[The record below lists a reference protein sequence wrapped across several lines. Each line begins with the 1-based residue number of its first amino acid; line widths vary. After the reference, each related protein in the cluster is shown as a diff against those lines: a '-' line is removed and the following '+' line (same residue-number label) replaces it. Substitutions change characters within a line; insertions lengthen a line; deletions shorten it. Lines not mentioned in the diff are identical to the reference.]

1 MSTPMSK
8 RQTKRSQQS
17 ATLVAVWVPTD
28 LLEKLDSLARVKDS
42 DRSKIIRSA
51 IRKATA

>member
-8 RQTKRSQQS
+8 RQVKRTKED
-17 ATLVAVWVPTD
+17 ATLVAVWMPTD
-28 LLEKLDSLARVKDS
+28 LLVALDRLAKERDS